1 MTPRRLIVG
10 CGVLAALLGAGSSPA
25 DGGRDGGMGQR
36 LAPKERDEPR
46 LPGAH
51 RKKGRPMLTRVPL
64 SRLTVTEGSLEPG
77 PGEQFLVDGPRM
89 RAIVPGSTTSNVA
102 LRFTILGP
110 TERQVALASGEQRQQ
125 VGLKLFA
132 VDACNVLYAMWRL
145 APKPGIVV
153 NFKRNPGQHTSREC
167 GNRGYT
173 ILHPEQHVRLEAPS
187 TGEPHTLRAQLDG
200 KVLRVWADD
209 TLAWTGEVPEEA
221 LAPDAPVGLRSDN
234 VRLNLQLSTP
244 PP

>member
-1 MTPRRLIVG
+1 MTPRRLLVG
-10 CGVLAALLGAGSSPA
+10 CGVLASLLGADSSPA
-25 DGGRDGGMGQR
+25 NEGWNGDVAPR
-36 LAPKERDEPR
+36 LAPNERGEPR
-46 LPGAH
+46 RPGAP
-51 RKKGRPMLTRVPL
+51 RKKGWPMLTRVPL
-64 SRLTVTEGSLEPG
+64 SRLKVTEGSLEPG
-77 PGEQFLVDGPRM
+77 PGEQLLVDGPRM
-89 RAIVPGSTTSNVA
+89 RAIVPESTTSDVA
-102 LRFTILGP
+102 LRFTLLGP

-173 ILHPEQHVRLEAPS
+173 LLHPEQHVRLEAPS
-187 TGEPHTLRAQLDG
+187 TGEPHTLRAQFDG

-234 VRLNLQLSTP
+234 VRLSLQLSTP